1 MDTLHSLHL
10 TMLIFC
16 THNPASEVLWSPS
29 FCPQFLLIPH
39 GTNMSVLCSFSSSI
53 ENILGQE
60 QVVPMF
66 MSSVVIFNFVS
77 YVCKVATLK
86 SGPSLGASGSIMAI
100 LAAICTMIPDRTLL
114 INFLRVFAFV
124 AANAL
129 KEIIVLDTAERI
141 QGFGKFLFWRCILAE
156 LSLEYGIYC
165 HDLI

>member
-10 TMLIFC
+10 TMHIFC
-16 THNPASEVLWSPS
+16 THNPASEVLWSPR

-86 SGPSLGASGSIMAI
+86 SGPFLGAWEQSWQFLLQSAPRFQTGGS
-100 LAAICTMIPDRTLL
+100 LSSSLRFCLHGRQCLKSNHCLGTSSDVPELD
-114 INFLRVFAFV
+114 NFLYDIFLYLHFKLSPCPVF
-124 AANAL
+124 
-129 KEIIVLDTAERI
+129 
-141 QGFGKFLFWRCILAE
+141 CP
-156 LSLEYGIYC
+156 
-165 HDLI
+165 